1 MQRRFPNRV
10 LPYILLSPSIV
21 IVIIFLIVPTV
32 QSIYMSFFRVSPF
45 GDRKFFVGF
54 ENFTRLFQSSAYLHS
69 LIITLIFAVL
79 VVLIGLSLGTVI
91 AVLLN
96 QKLRG
101 LFVYRTF
108 FIWTYAI
115 SPAIAGTIWAL
126 MFNPSSGPIVYIIRS
141 ITGIGINWMTDR
153 NLALAVVVIAASWKM
168 LGYNIIFYLAGLQ
181 AIPEELLESAS
192 IDGAS
197 GVTKFFKIIL
207 PLLSPTTF
215 FLLIMNMLYA
225 FFDVFGLI
233 DIMTKGG
240 PGDATDVPSKFIMD
254 NLFERQNIGLASAAS
269 TTMLVTVL
277 IIIAPLMYAR
287 SRSQAAA
294 RHS

>member
-91 AVLLN
+91 AALLN

-101 LFVYRTF
+101 LFIYRTF

-168 LGYNIIFYLAGLQ
+168 MGYNIIFYLAGLQ

-240 PGDATDVPSKFIMD
+240 PGDATELLVYKLYRDGFISM
-254 NLFERQNIGLASAAS
+254 NTGFASARSVVLFIFVAI
-269 TTMLVTVL
+269 LTVL
-277 IIIAPLMYAR
+277 QFKYTER
-287 SRSQAAA
+287 KVFYG
-294 RHS
+294 

>member
-1 MQRRFPNRV
+1 MNSRFPNRI
-10 LPYILLSPSIV
+10 LPYVLLSPSIV
-21 IVIIFLIVPTV
+21 VVIVFLIIPTA
-32 QSIYMSFFRVSPF
+32 QSIYTSFFRVSPF
-45 GDRKFFVGF
+45 GDRRFFVGF
-54 ENFTRLFQSSAYLHS
+54 ENFSRLFESSAYLHS
-69 LIITLIFAVL
+69 LIITLIFAAL
-79 VVLIGLSLGTVI
+79 VVFIGLSLGTVI

-101 LFVYRTF
+101 LSFYRTF

-153 NLALAVVVIAASWKM
+153 TIALVVVVIAASWKM

-197 GVTKFFKIIL
+197 SVKKFFRITL

-240 PGDATDVPSKFIMD
+240 PGNATELLVYKLYRDGFLAM
-254 NLFERQNIGLASAAS
+254 NTGFASAQS
-269 TTMLVTVL
+269 VVL
-277 IIIAPLMYAR
+277 FVFVAILTILQFKYTER
-287 SRSQAAA
+287 KVFYG
-294 RHS
+294 